1 MATNVNTKEL
11 KEILETTPS
20 KQNIMLVGKH
30 GIGKSEILTE
40 FFEKKG
46 MKVTALFLGQMSDPG
61 DLIGLPR
68 LDETTGKTMLDRKS
82 VV

>member
-30 GIGKSEILTE
+30 GIVKSEILTE
-40 FFEKKG
+40 FFE
-46 MKVTALFLGQMSDPG
+46 
-61 DLIGLPR
+61 
-68 LDETTGKTMLDRKS
+68 
-82 VV
+82 